1 MSLNNNNAQEEA
13 REFEQ
18 YQKAILS
25 YFFFKQTCQ
34 HFIKNSCEL
43 PITCKAKYVKDKDGK
58 VLTKL
63 INK

>member
-25 YFFFKQTCQ
+25 YVFLQTCQ

-43 PITCKAKYVKDKDGK
+43 PSTCKSKYVKDKDGK